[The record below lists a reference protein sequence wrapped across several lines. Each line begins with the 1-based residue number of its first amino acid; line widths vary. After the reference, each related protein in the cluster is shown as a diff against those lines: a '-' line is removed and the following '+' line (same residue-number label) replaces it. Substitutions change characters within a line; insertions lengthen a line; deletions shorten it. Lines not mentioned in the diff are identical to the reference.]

1 MTQEN
6 KSPKEGQDFANNS
19 GNTNV
24 KNSSLFKGAKQKQFS
39 QKKRCEMNQTSELR
53 RKLSEI
59 PKLRALRLGEQINDA
74 CLNLAHDPCL
84 DSWKTV
90 LFQFESGWKEV
101 RNFCPE
107 IPVETAPDT
116 DFDS

>member
-1 MTQEN
+1 
-6 KSPKEGQDFANNS
+6 
-19 GNTNV
+19 
-24 KNSSLFKGAKQKQFS
+24 
-39 QKKRCEMNQTSELR
+39 MNGVRKHR
-53 RKLSEI
+53 RKLSSI
-59 PKLRALRLGEQINDA
+59 PKLRVLSIGEQMNDA
-74 CLNLAHDPCL
+74 CLNLAHDPCP